1 MGWLQSMIL
10 QMNPRTVLS
19 IIGLVLALIGAV
31 TAFVNARSDDLAS
44 RGGIAFT
51 DPEDTGK
58 VAARRTWRVRLGVV
72 VAAVGALLQFASS
85 VYPRGE

>member
-31 TAFVNARSDDLAS
+31 MAFVNARSDDLAT
-44 RGGIAFT
+44 RRGIAFT